1 MRKVKSLATQNEV
14 VQLRH
19 LLEQKNR
26 ELEIEAALERVRV
39 VAMGMNQPSDMIDVC
54 RIISEQLQI
63 LKVENIRNVQTAII
77 NDEKGTYLNYEFFTQ
92 YNTTSIL
99 EIESK
104 LHPKVLEFVKSI
116 KKSKDAFF
124 STEFKGKDLEEWI
137 AYRRKTNQN
146 ADPILEKAKSV
157 HYYFYSIG
165 PGALGLSTYVPL
177 VSQQLDVFRRFHK
190 VFLLAYKRFMDIN
203 QAEAQAREA
212 QIEAALERVRTA
224 SMSMHSSTELKEVVQ
239 VLYTQLQGLNLSFD
253 VCDIQLRLD
262 DSKDL
267 DFWTGT
273 GDEIYKELIHWP
285 YINIPIFELIYKAWD
300 SGKTI
305 VQSYGPYETQRF
317 LKGIIKT
324 GVVPESRQKFLAK
337 INEMQYIGSYQHHA
351 GVDIIRYNNDSFTQ
365 TDKDIVTRFAKA
377 FEQSYVRFLDLQK
390 AEEQTR
396 EAQIETALE
405 RVRATSLSMRKT
417 SDISKVVEVY
427 FNQLRQLNIDFI
439 QAWINVFH
447 LDKGYFDIWFSPL
460 DGVHKNVTHFQMPS
474 ALFEETTIKS
484 WRKGEPFSTLSF
496 NSESEV
502 EAFLKVCDEVTG
514 SKYFSQAQQS
524 YRFDRLELLDAN
536 YKYGAVS
543 RTTRDSPTEQ
553 HKKIFQR
560 FAKVFEQTYTRFL
573 DLQKAEAQARE
584 AKIEA
589 ALERVRSRS
598 MAMHK
603 SEELGE
609 VIEVVFKQMMGLDLP
624 VDHVGF
630 ILDYRER
637 EDMHIWFASK
647 QVKPSEITIPYF
659 DSPHW
664 NSFRKAKSTG
674 EKFFTNLLDFK
685 TKNKFYKELFKHIP
699 PLPGAATKNIFERPG
714 LVISTALLDKVGLYF
729 ENYTQLPFTDDEN
742 DLLTRFAYVFEQAYT
757 RFLDLQKAEA
767 QAREAQINLALERVR
782 SAAMAMHGSNEL
794 SDTISVLFNQLKTLG
809 INPVNTYLVLYDL
822 ENNRFNFRMTGKGGS
837 SIPYEM
843 TLSFDELPQFQGAR
857 KDWESEEP
865 VIEVEYARED
875 RQEWLKLFTPMNK
888 QLPKEE
894 RLYKRDF
901 PDGIFN
907 CSGRHAYGSLGIT
920 HSRSARE
927 EEKNLL
933 VRFAKEFELVY
944 KRFLD
949 LQKAEAQAREAQIEA
964 ALERVRSAS
973 MAMHQTDELK
983 QIVDVVF
990 QQLKILKISLDACY
1004 IDIFEEDSWDFNL
1017 WVGTGTN
1024 TYPERVH
1031 LPFIS
1036 HPLFNRAKKARKEQ
1050 ETFYTISFDRK
1061 QKDRFVEHLVANHKV
1076 KKKRVQVMLEAEGVK
1091 MTTAMTTHAA
1101 LSVYSYQ
1108 GKVLTPQENEVIKRI
1123 AAVFEQAYTRFLDL
1137 KKAEAQ
1143 AREAEIQLALE
1154 RVRARTMAMQHS
1166 NELSEAAFLLAKQVR
1181 ELGIKAWGC
1190 AFHIYADNEE
1200 GDYEWFS
1207 NEDGYLPFYKTPR
1220 KRFFKKFY
1228 NMRESGETLYVKAFE
1243 GKACEN
1249 HYKYLLSLP
1258 IVGDALKDLQ
1268 NSGIALPTSQIDH
1281 IAYFKYGYLLFIT
1294 YDPVPEAHKIFKR
1307 FAKEFEQT
1315 YIRFLDLQKAEAQAR
1330 EAQIEAALERVR
1342 AVSMAMHHSNDL
1354 VEAVRRIKKEISDLG
1369 IFVDYTQIFTDYT
1382 RDPADGLN
1390 TWVAVDGMD
1399 YLQKVHI
1406 PFIDHPV
1413 TMSSYMGMA
1422 KGLDYVQ
1429 KFSKSEKNSYFKEI
1443 FKYSD
1448 LRNLTKERKDS
1459 ILNYPGWVRANIPL
1473 KNSMLQLARYN
1484 PDEFSEDEVNIFKR
1498 FGKVFEQAYTRFLDL
1513 QKAEN
1518 QAREAQIEAAL
1529 ERVRAKAMAMQHSDD
1544 LSKSVTVTLDELE
1557 KLELRIQRCGVGIF
1571 TEKKTA
1577 QLWTTTHIDEKKQAI
1592 VLGELPLTTHPMM
1605 KGSYDAWR
1613 SKRGYEFVL
1622 EGENLRSYY
1631 DMLRKEGFALPE
1643 ENIKK
1648 AMSVDRQYYHYF
1660 TFPAGGLYIFS
1671 EEILPEEDSIIVQRF
1686 ADVFHIAFTRY
1697 LDLQSAELR
1706 AREAEKQASL
1716 DRVRAE
1722 IASMRTTKDLERITP
1737 LIWKELTAL
1746 GVPFFRCGIF
1756 IIKEDEKMVHAYLST
1771 PEGDALAAL
1780 HIRFDEKDI
1789 GLIKPAIK
1797 NWRKQEA
1804 YCEEWDQQ
1812 HFIENMKR
1820 FLQRGH
1826 IESQQKYQAGD
1837 KPPKK
1842 LVLQLVPFEQGM
1854 LYAGNSEP
1862 LDEEHIELM
1871 QELADAFSVAYSR
1884 YEDFVQL
1891 EQAKKNIET
1900 ALTDLQAAQN
1910 QLIHSEKMAS
1920 LGELTAGI
1928 AHEIQNPL
1936 NFVNNFSEVST
1947 DLIEELLEEIQEGN
1961 LEEVKELTADIMQ
1974 NLEKIN
1980 HHGKRASSI
1989 VKGMLEHSR
1998 SGNPQKEPTDIN
2010 LLADE
2015 YLRLAYH
2022 GFRAKD
2028 KSFSA
2033 NYKLDLDESLPKIS
2047 VISQDIGRVLLNL
2060 INNAF
2065 FAVSLKA
2072 KNGLNDYKPE
2082 VMVRT
2087 KRRDNMI
2094 EIRIKDNG
2102 CGIPSHIVDK
2112 IFQPF
2117 FTTKP
2122 TGQGTGLGLSLSYD
2136 IVTKGHDGNLEVDTN
2151 EGLGTEFII
2160 TLKNFR
2166 LIA

>member
-1 MRKVKSLATQNEV
+1 
-14 VQLRH
+14 
-19 LLEQKNR
+19 
-26 ELEIEAALERVRV
+26 
-39 VAMGMNQPSDMIDVC
+39 
-54 RIISEQLQI
+54 
-63 LKVENIRNVQTAII
+63 
-77 NDEKGTYLNYEFFTQ
+77 
-92 YNTTSIL
+92 
-99 EIESK
+99 
-104 LHPKVLEFVKSI
+104 
-116 KKSKDAFF
+116 
-124 STEFKGKDLEEWI
+124 
-137 AYRRKTNQN
+137 
-146 ADPILEKAKSV
+146 
-157 HYYFYSIG
+157 
-165 PGALGLSTYVPL
+165 
-177 VSQQLDVFRRFHK
+177 
-190 VFLLAYKRFMDIN
+190 
-203 QAEAQAREA
+203 
-212 QIEAALERVRTA
+212 
-224 SMSMHSSTELKEVVQ
+224 
-239 VLYTQLQGLNLSFD
+239 
-253 VCDIQLRLD
+253 
-262 DSKDL
+262 
-267 DFWTGT
+267 
-273 GDEIYKELIHWP
+273 
-285 YINIPIFELIYKAWD
+285 
-300 SGKTI
+300 
-305 VQSYGPYETQRF
+305 
-317 LKGIIKT
+317 
-324 GVVPESRQKFLAK
+324 
-337 INEMQYIGSYQHHA
+337 
-351 GVDIIRYNNDSFTQ
+351 
-365 TDKDIVTRFAKA
+365 
-377 FEQSYVRFLDLQK
+377 
-390 AEEQTR
+390 
-396 EAQIETALE
+396 
-405 RVRATSLSMRKT
+405 
-417 SDISKVVEVY
+417 
-427 FNQLRQLNIDFI
+427 
-439 QAWINVFH
+439 
-447 LDKGYFDIWFSPL
+447 
-460 DGVHKNVTHFQMPS
+460 
-474 ALFEETTIKS
+474 
-484 WRKGEPFSTLSF
+484 
-496 NSESEV
+496 
-502 EAFLKVCDEVTG
+502 
-514 SKYFSQAQQS
+514 
-524 YRFDRLELLDAN
+524 
-536 YKYGAVS
+536 
-543 RTTRDSPTEQ
+543 
-553 HKKIFQR
+553 
-560 FAKVFEQTYTRFL
+560 
-573 DLQKAEAQARE
+573 
-584 AKIEA
+584 
-589 ALERVRSRS
+589 
-598 MAMHK
+598 
-603 SEELGE
+603 
-609 VIEVVFKQMMGLDLP
+609 
-624 VDHVGF
+624 
-630 ILDYRER
+630 
-637 EDMHIWFASK
+637 
-647 QVKPSEITIPYF
+647 
-659 DSPHW
+659 
-664 NSFRKAKSTG
+664 
-674 EKFFTNLLDFK
+674 
-685 TKNKFYKELFKHIP
+685 
-699 PLPGAATKNIFERPG
+699 
-714 LVISTALLDKVGLYF
+714 
-729 ENYTQLPFTDDEN
+729 
-742 DLLTRFAYVFEQAYT
+742 
-757 RFLDLQKAEA
+757 
-767 QAREAQINLALERVR
+767 
-782 SAAMAMHGSNEL
+782 
-794 SDTISVLFNQLKTLG
+794 
-809 INPVNTYLVLYDL
+809 
-822 ENNRFNFRMTGKGGS
+822 
-837 SIPYEM
+837 
-843 TLSFDELPQFQGAR
+843 
-857 KDWESEEP
+857 
-865 VIEVEYARED
+865 
-875 RQEWLKLFTPMNK
+875 
-888 QLPKEE
+888 
-894 RLYKRDF
+894 
-901 PDGIFN
+901 
-907 CSGRHAYGSLGIT
+907 
-920 HSRSARE
+920 
-927 EEKNLL
+927 
-933 VRFAKEFELVY
+933 
-944 KRFLD
+944 
-949 LQKAEAQAREAQIEA
+949 
-964 ALERVRSAS
+964 
-973 MAMHQTDELK
+973 
-983 QIVDVVF
+983 
-990 QQLKILKISLDACY
+990 
-1004 IDIFEEDSWDFNL
+1004 
-1017 WVGTGTN
+1017 
-1024 TYPERVH
+1024 
-1031 LPFIS
+1031 
-1036 HPLFNRAKKARKEQ
+1036 
-1050 ETFYTISFDRK
+1050 
-1061 QKDRFVEHLVANHKV
+1061 
-1076 KKKRVQVMLEAEGVK
+1076 
-1091 MTTAMTTHAA
+1091 
-1101 LSVYSYQ
+1101 
-1108 GKVLTPQENEVIKRI
+1108 
-1123 AAVFEQAYTRFLDL
+1123 
-1137 KKAEAQ
+1137 
-1143 AREAEIQLALE
+1143 
-1154 RVRARTMAMQHS
+1154 
-1166 NELSEAAFLLAKQVR
+1166 
-1181 ELGIKAWGC
+1181 
-1190 AFHIYADNEE
+1190 
-1200 GDYEWFS
+1200 
-1207 NEDGYLPFYKTPR
+1207 
-1220 KRFFKKFY
+1220 
-1228 NMRESGETLYVKAFE
+1228 
-1243 GKACEN
+1243 
-1249 HYKYLLSLP
+1249 
-1258 IVGDALKDLQ
+1258 
-1268 NSGIALPTSQIDH
+1268 
-1281 IAYFKYGYLLFIT
+1281 
-1294 YDPVPEAHKIFKR
+1294 
-1307 FAKEFEQT
+1307 
-1315 YIRFLDLQKAEAQAR
+1315 
-1330 EAQIEAALERVR
+1330 
-1342 AVSMAMHHSNDL
+1342 
-1354 VEAVRRIKKEISDLG
+1354 
-1369 IFVDYTQIFTDYT
+1369 
-1382 RDPADGLN
+1382 
-1390 TWVAVDGMD
+1390 
-1399 YLQKVHI
+1399 
-1406 PFIDHPV
+1406 
-1413 TMSSYMGMA
+1413 
-1422 KGLDYVQ
+1422 
-1429 KFSKSEKNSYFKEI
+1429 
-1443 FKYSD
+1443 
-1448 LRNLTKERKDS
+1448 
-1459 ILNYPGWVRANIPL
+1459 
-1473 KNSMLQLARYN
+1473 MLQLARYN

-1862 LDEEHIELM
+1862 LNEEHIELM

-2065 FAVSLKA
+2065 FAVSLKD

-2102 CGIPSHIVDK
+2102 SGIPSHIVDK

-2160 TLKNFR
+2160 TLK
-2166 LIA
+2166 I